1 MGEERWHQGQAR
13 SILRSGDNPEDL
25 CRVGQGILPFQVEPA
40 SRPMDLTAHTGLTR
54 VRVRHAG
61 IPSSTSSRRSCSSR
75 RQGASASNA
84 NLPES
89 LSLQLDDCVHDDY
102 AVKLLPMAI
111 GYSAGLFDYVVRH
124 NLSLLTPDF
133 LTRSTLVECALIRY
147 PDPKPAER
155 DL

>member
-40 SRPMDLTAHTGLTR
+40 SRPMDLTMAASPACCTGRSPHRLVFRDCELPLTDQPADCADPR
-54 VRVRHAG
+54 PLGHRLF
-61 IPSSTSSRRSCSSR
+61 RRSLRLLGST
-75 RQGASASNA
+75 QPVAS
-84 NLPES
+84 
-89 LSLQLDDCVHDDY
+89 D
-102 AVKLLPMAI
+102 
-111 GYSAGLFDYVVRH
+111 
-124 NLSLLTPDF
+124 PDF

>member
-1 MGEERWHQGQAR
+1 VL
-13 SILRSGDNPEDL
+13 I
-25 CRVGQGILPFQVEPA
+25 C
-40 SRPMDLTAHTGLTR
+40 AHVT
-54 VRVRHAG
+54 
-61 IPSSTSSRRSCSSR
+61 
-75 RQGASASNA
+75 

-102 AVKLLPMAI
+102 AATLLPMAI
-111 GYSAGLFDYVVRH
+111 GYSAGLLDDLVRD

-133 LTRSTLVECALIRY
+133 LTLPTLVECALIRY

>member
-1 MGEERWHQGQAR
+1 
-13 SILRSGDNPEDL
+13 
-25 CRVGQGILPFQVEPA
+25 
-40 SRPMDLTAHTGLTR
+40 MDLTAHAGLRLVSEILLALGLLDLVHQQLR

-61 IPSSTSSRRSCSSR
+61 VPSSTSSRRSCSSR

-89 LSLQLDDCVHDDY
+89 LSLQFDDCVHDDY
-102 AVKLLPMAI
+102 AAKLLPVAI
-111 GYSAGLFDYVVRH
+111 GYSAGLLDYVVRH

-133 LTRSTLVECALIRY
+133 LTLSTLVECALIRY